1 MRSSITVLGAVAA
14 SALAACATQP
24 SSSYPATTEARLA
37 TYAKATPCCDDPS
50 GFSYGALPRQ
60 GHAQAVVDDE
70 SPVFDFQSGL
80 SPFVAFE
87 LPDQTSRYR
96 IRVKSVFDG
105 KDGAEEA
112 CSIPSSRCSTTP
124 SSSCT

>member
-1 MRSSITVLGAVAA
+1 MRSSMTVLGAVAA

-37 TYAKATPCCDDPS
+37 TYAKATACCDDPS
-50 GFSYGALPRQ
+50 GFSYGTLPRQ

-80 SPFVAFE
+80 
-87 LPDQTSRYR
+87 
-96 IRVKSVFDG
+96 
-105 KDGAEEA
+105 
-112 CSIPSSRCSTTP
+112 CPSSH
-124 SSSCT
+124 SSCRTRHRATASA